1 MKKIGLWLLWAWTLC
16 AQAVEAPS
24 CSGLAKSIELPPGYV
39 FTAEDMR
46 TVEEGLRKESP
57 QNQDIIRALLHI
69 CGIGFVKDD
78 AKGMEIL
85 QSAGERGNAV
95 AVILQAAIYAGGLG
109 GKPDMARST
118 GLLRN
123 RAEAGMPE
131 VQLALGMLYAQGRHL
146 TRNTDEAEKWFLRAA
161 SQGNADAQDELG
173 ATYFYLGKYDEAL
186 LWLRLATL
194 QDKARARFL
203 LKEII
208 RTKAVTPEPASPDPE
223 ESARERRLR
232 AAVLDGR
239 PESML
244 ALATFLEE
252 TAWGQSGQ
260 AHGIEV
266 SEGTLGAKAAAQ
278 ALERRVSERNQE
290 AIAWLVRAMQQGSA
304 AAAFKLGTA
313 SWYGGAL
320 GLSDERAGLRLI
332 RTAAAQGHPDA
343 VYWLARAYQQGT
355 GLPLRMVAAYALYF
369 RFEWMQS
376 QGALSL
382 ASYVPPSDV
391 VLNAQDLRRAQQL
404 VQALAQP
411 GQFLLALDSAVAE
424 GEMR

>member
-1 MKKIGLWLLWAWTLC
+1 MKKIGLWLLWGWALC
-16 AQAVEAPS
+16 AQAVEAPN
-24 CSGLAKSIELPPGYV
+24 CNGLAKSIELPPGHI
-39 FTAEDMR
+39 FAAEEVR
-46 TVEEGLRKESP
+46 AVELSLHKESP
-57 QNQDIIRALLHI
+57 QNQAIIRALLHY
-69 CGIGFVKDD
+69 CGIGFVKDE

-85 QSAGERGNAV
+85 QSAGEAGDVV
-95 AVILQAAIYAGGLG
+95 AVILQAAIYAGDLG
-109 GKPDMARST
+109 GKPDMAKST
-118 GLLRN
+118 GLLRG
-123 RAEAGMPE
+123 RAEAGMAE
-131 VQLALGMLYAQGRHL
+131 AQLALGILYAQGRHL
-146 TRNTDEAEKWFLRAA
+146 TRNIDEAEKWLLRAA
-161 SQGNADAQDELG
+161 SQGNAEAQDELG
-173 ATYFYLGKYDEAL
+173 ATYFYLGKYDAAL
-186 LWLRLATL
+186 SWLQLATL
-194 QDKARARFL
+194 QGKARARFL

-223 ESARERRLR
+223 EAERERVLR
-232 AAVLDGR
+232 SAALDGQ
-239 PESML
+239 PESKL
-244 ALATFLEE
+244 ALATFLEM
-252 TAWGQSGQ
+252 TAWEQPGAG
-260 AHGIEV
+260 HGLEV
-266 SEGTLGAKAAAQ
+266 SEGTLGAKAVAQ